1 MRYLILLLAL
11 PVAAER
17 ITVPLRDPSRPATV
31 RLSTVNGS
39 IQVRA
44 HAAREVIV
52 STSDE
57 GESPRPG
64 PDGMKEIPLRQNGLR
79 VEEENNVITVK
90 PRSPN
95 GSYVV
100 YAPANSSLQL
110 KSVNAR
116 ELRIEGIE
124 GEINAETVNGSIQ
137 IAEAAGPVVAH
148 ALNGRLSVHMKD
160 LAAGKP
166 MSLST
171 MNGRIELI
179 LPGSANA
186 DLTIH
191 NQRGRTYS
199 DFDLALTQRLTKKDS
214 GREGGPRYE
223 LTLEQTATGRLN
235 GGGTAI
241 SLRSMN
247 GTIHIRKAQ

>member
-1 MRYLILLLAL
+1 MRYLFLLLAL
-11 PVAAER
+11 PLAAER

-39 IQVRA
+39 IQVRT

-52 STSDE
+52 TTDGE
-57 GESPRPG
+57 GERSRPG
-64 PDGMKEIPLRQNGLR
+64 PDGMKEIPLRQEGLR
-79 VEEENNVITVK
+79 VEEENNVVTVK

-95 GSYVV
+95 GSFVV
-100 YAPANSSLQL
+100 YAPANSSVQL

-137 IAEAAGPVVAH
+137 IAGASGPVVAH

-199 DFDLALTQRLTKKDS
+199 DFNMSLTQRLTKKES

-223 LTLEQTATGRLN
+223 LSLDQTVTGRLN

-241 SLRSMN
+241 SLRSVN